1 MANTK
6 KLRRMKRTSGKQG
19 KPKNVIWTPQPRQ
32 AEFQSRTEYECLYG
46 GAAGGGKSEAL
57 LCEALR
63 QVHIPHYRGILFR
76 KTYPELEGLISRSQ
90 ELYDRAFPKAKF
102 NVSEKR
108 WTFPSGA
115 KIFFGYMQ
123 HEKDWRKY
131 QGKAYDF
138 IGFDELTH
146 FTLNQYMRIMG
157 RNRPTGPG
165 TRVYIRATA
174 NPGGVGHAWVKDRF
188 ISAAPPKT
196 RIISEYP
203 VYKPDGSKITVTRS
217 RIFIPATVFD
227 NKKLLENDPDYLAT
241 LASLPEADREAM
253 LYGSWDS
260 FEGKVFREFVDNPAH
275 YEDQRWTHVINPFP
289 IPAHWK
295 VVRGFDFGYSRPFS
309 VGWYAVDERGK
320 MYRIVEYYGCT
331 GTPNE
336 GIGMQPFEIASNIR
350 RMENEHPLLK
360 GKKITGIADPSIFE
374 ESRGE
379 SIAAVMARHPNY
391 VYWSPGDN
399 TRIAGKMQYHYRFA
413 FDEDG
418 DCMFQVFNTCR
429 HFIRTIPSL
438 VYSETNVEDID
449 TDLEDHIY
457 DECRYVM
464 MDRPITPKIRPA
476 AVVPK
481 DDPLELGKKAVRVYR
496 I

>member
-1 MANTK
+1 MANTRKSNQTTK
-6 KLRRMKRTSGKQG
+6 KA
-19 KPKNVIWTPQPRQ
+19 NIIWSPQPRQ
-32 AEFQSRTEYECLYG
+32 AEFMRRPEYEVLYG
-46 GAAGGGKSEAL
+46 GAAGGGKSDAL

-63 QVHIPHYRGILFR
+63 QVHIPNYRGIIFR
-76 KTYPELEGLISRSQ
+76 RTYPELEGLISRS
-90 ELYDRAFPKAKF
+90 EEIYKLAFPKARY

-123 HEKDWRKY
+123 HEKDWKNY

-146 FTLNQYMRIMG
+146 FTRSQYMRLMG

-165 TRVYIRATA
+165 TRVYMRATA
-174 NPGGVGHAWVKDRF
+174 NPGGIGHAWVKDRF
-188 ISAAPPKT
+188 IDVAPPRT
-196 RIISEYP
+196 RIIAKHK
-203 VYKPDGSKITVTRS
+203 VKNPDGSSTVIKRT

-227 NKKLLENDPDYLAT
+227 NRKLLDNDPNYLGS
-241 LASLPEADREAM
+241 LAALPEADRNAM

-260 FEGKVFREFVDNPAH
+260 FDGKVFTEFKDEPCH
-275 YEDQRWTHVINPFP
+275 YDDQRWTHVINPFP
-289 IPAHWK
+289 VPAHWK
-295 VVRGFDFGYSRPFS
+295 ILRGFDFGYAKPFS

-320 MYRIVEYYGCT
+320 MYRIREYYGCT
-331 GTPNE
+331 GTPNV
-336 GIGMQPFEIASNIR
+336 GLKIDPVEIARNIKLIETEDP
-350 RMENEHPLLK
+350 MLK
-360 GKKITGIADPSIFE
+360 GKKIYGIADPSIFD

-379 SIAAVMARHPNY
+379 SVAVMMAKSPNFI
-391 VYWSPGDN
+391 YWNPGDN

-438 VYSETNVEDID
+438 VYSESNVEDID
-449 TDLEDHIY
+449 SDLEDHIY

-464 MDRPITPKIRPA
+464 MENPITPKINKRA
-476 AVVPK
+476 AANY
-481 DDPLELGKKAVRVYR
+481 DDPLELSEKAVKVYR